1 MELINIIETALEVP
15 ASKRVAVRVPLSG
28 FSDLE
33 HLTKRISQAQSDLL
47 GKGLDRFRL
56 RFYALDG
63 EDGGKPEPWCEIQGS
78 RLETPEEVDARV
90 RRQEGYNKR
99 QIEEHKAR
107 VDASLRQKE
116 IKRILGNMTLDEL
129 RAASP
134 LKG

>member
-1 MELINIIETALEVP
+1 MELINIVKTPLEVP
-15 ASKRVAVRVPLSG
+15 DSKRVAVRVPLSG

-33 HLTKRISQAQSDLL
+33 HLAARISQVKSDLL

-56 RFYALDG
+56 RFYAIDD
-63 EDGGKPEPWCEIQGS
+63 EKPEPWCEIQGS
-78 RLETPEEVDARV
+78 RLETPEELAARIS
-90 RRQEGYNKR
+90 RQEGYNKR
-99 QIEEHKAR
+99 QIEEHKAK